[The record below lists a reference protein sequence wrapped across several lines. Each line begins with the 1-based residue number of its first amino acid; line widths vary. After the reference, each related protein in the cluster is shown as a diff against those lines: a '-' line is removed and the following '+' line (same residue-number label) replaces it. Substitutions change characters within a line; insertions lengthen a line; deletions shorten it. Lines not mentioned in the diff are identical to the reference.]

1 MPDPLR
7 KKIQDRL
14 DKLQAIMESNQHL
27 ENPAEA
33 YNLTIRVSCF
43 WSILSEEDRE
53 YIQCA
58 QDAIENKLEWN
69 V

>member
-1 MPDPLR
+1 
-7 KKIQDRL
+7 
-14 DKLQAIMESNQHL
+14 MESNQHL
-27 ENPAEA
+27 EDPAEA
-33 YNLTIRVSCF
+33 YNLTLRVSCF

-58 QDAIENKLEWN
+58 QHAIEDKMEWN